1 MNGINHGNQCF
12 DLLYVSVI
20 TSSRLP
26 NSASSALPLSDRDSG
41 NPIWCMVFQPAH
53 SRSREFFFHEALKFV
68 HNLSRFSRT
77 DQQVNDQASEPK
89 PTDRQEIAPDLLEE
103 PQQTTGVS
111 DP

>member
-77 DQQVNDQASEPK
+77 DQQVNMIRHQNPSPQIDRKSLPTFLKSLNK
-89 PTDRQEIAPDLLEE
+89 PLA
-103 PQQTTGVS
+103 
-111 DP
+111 